1 MSKAIQHISRH
12 TKKAGRHLWDHFIP
26 HIGNNYHP
34 HALKHR
40 VLIAYSAILILLK
53 VLVVIVPIALPSS
66 SLFSSAITPQNIIE
80 LTNQT
85 RENLGLGDLKL
96 NDKLTA
102 SAQAKAEDMLLNQ
115 YFAHTSPEGTTPWDW
130 LGRAGYKYTYAGE
143 NLAVHFTTAENLQ
156 AGWLASPTHRANIV
170 MPKYTEIGVGV
181 AMGTFEGF
189 DTTIVVEHFA
199 SPIKTAIA
207 IAPQPVNKPAVV
219 SVANTNVSANT
230 NVNTPT
236 PKPALEPVTAGSTIG
251 QVESAVVVPPASSNL
266 IVNPVPVVP
275 KPVIDESS
283 LKVLQNNNSYQVQ
296 VKVTNAKAVVVQL
309 VSESVALI
317 KQSNDVWQGSVNFNP
332 DQFSK
337 GGELLSAMVIGSD
350 DSVETKS
357 LLWLAP
363 KVSTQQFYVFNEGTD
378 KFANFFGFIK
388 VSNLND
394 KVTQFYFY
402 FVVFLIAA
410 LLLNIFIKIR
420 VQHVSVINHTLI
432 VVGLALLLTII

>member
-26 HIGNNYHP
+26 HAGNNYHP
-34 HALKHR
+34 HALKHN
-40 VLIAYSAILILLK
+40 VLIGYSVILILLK
-53 VLVVIVPIALPSS
+53 VLVVVVPIALPSS
-66 SLFSSAITPQNIIE
+66 SLFSSAITPQNIVE

-85 RENLGLGDLKL
+85 RENLSLGDLKL

-115 YFAHTSPEGTTPWDW
+115 YFAHTSPAGATPWDW
-130 LGRAGYKYTYAGE
+130 FAKAGYKYTYAGE

-199 SPIKTAIA
+199 SPIKTALATTIKPVTKEVV
-207 IAPQPVNKPAVV
+207 APVIN
-219 SVANTNVSANT
+219 ANTN
-230 NVNTPT
+230 TPA
-236 PKPALEPVTAGSTIG
+236 PKPVLEPVTAGSTTG
-251 QVESAVVVPPASSNL
+251 EVESAVIVPKTPVSA
-266 IVNPVPVVP
+266 VAKPVPVVL
-275 KPVIDESS
+275 KPIIDESS
-283 LKVLQNNNSYQVQ
+283 LKVLQDNNSYQVQ
-296 VKVTNAKAVVVQL
+296 IKVTNAKAVVVRL
-309 VSESVALI
+309 VAEAVVLI
-317 KQSNDVWQGSVNFNP
+317 KQNNDVWQGSIAFNP

-350 DSVETKS
+350 DSVDTKS
-357 LLWLAP
+357 LVWLAP
-363 KVSTQQFYVFNEGTD
+363 KVSTQQFYVFNEGTN
-378 KFANFFGFIK
+378 KFAKILGFFT
-388 VSNLND
+388 VRNLD
-394 KVTQFYFY
+394 DSVTQFYFY
-402 FVVFLIAA
+402 FVVFLVAA

-420 VQHVSVINHTLI
+420 VQHVSVVSHSLA